1 MRNRIDSRVAALAA
15 AIQRRRLEQAMPVD
29 ALSKSLIGLGQEFS
43 SLDELGRLAL
53 LAELNDSDQLDGSG
67 CLDLTEVDL
76 ARMIDDY
83 SPRILQ
89 I

>member
-1 MRNRIDSRVAALAA
+1 MSNRIDSRIAALAA
-15 AIQRRRLEQAMPVD
+15 AIQRGKMEQAMPVD
-29 ALSKSLIGLGQEFS
+29 ALSKSLIWLGQELS
-43 SLDELGRLAL
+43 NLDELGRLAM
-53 LAELNDSDQLDGSG
+53 LAELNDSDPLDGPG

-83 SPRILQ
+83 SPSILH

>member
-1 MRNRIDSRVAALAA
+1 MSNRIDSRIAALAA
-15 AIQRRRLEQAMPVD
+15 AIQRRKMEQAMPID
-29 ALSKSLIGLGQEFS
+29 ALSKSLIGLWRELS
-43 SLDELGRLAL
+43 DLDELGRLAM
-53 LAELNDSDQLDGSG
+53 LAELNDSDPLDGSG

-83 SPRILQ
+83 SPSILH